1 MARREANTTPS
12 STAPRSTDSSSSP
25 TFGLVKRRM
34 HLRKGGM
41 RESLFRLIIA
51 YTNPTLD
58 RPYWNRLLTIG
69 EFEHRA
75 SGRFICAMNTHLDD
89 LGAVARQRSAQ
100 LIVDRAKG
108 FLARGYA
115 ITFTGDFNSQPNEDA
130 YQTVQNGHD
139 SPFVDA
145 ASLFSETRDTR
156 EYGHVKTYTGF
167 DFGESTKK
175 RIDYV
180 FLAPKNDS
188 PWDVKGA
195 GVLET
200 RFDDG
205 FANSDHRPAVADV
218 ILK

>member
-1 MARREANTTPS
+1 
-12 STAPRSTDSSSSP
+12 
-25 TFGLVKRRM
+25 
-34 HLRKGGM
+34 
-41 RESLFRLIIA
+41 
-51 YTNPTLD
+51 
-58 RPYWNRLLTIG
+58 
-69 EFEHRA
+69 
-75 SGRFICAMNTHLDD
+75 MNTHLDD

-100 LIVDRAKG
+100 RIVDRAKG
-108 FLARGYA
+108 FLDRGYA

-130 YQTVQNGHD
+130 YQTVQHGPE

-145 ASLFSETRDTR
+145 TTLFAETRDMR
-156 EYGHVKTYTGF
+156 KYGHVKTYTGF

-180 FLAPKNDS
+180 FLAPRYNS
-188 PWDVKGA
+188 PWDVRGV

-205 FANSDHRPAVADV
+205 VANSDHRPVVTDV